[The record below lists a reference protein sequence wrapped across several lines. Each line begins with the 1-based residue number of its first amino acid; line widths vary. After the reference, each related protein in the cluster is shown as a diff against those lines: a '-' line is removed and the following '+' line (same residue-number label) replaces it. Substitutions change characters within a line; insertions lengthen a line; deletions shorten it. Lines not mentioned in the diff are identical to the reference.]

1 MLWPEPLNWWAYQQ
15 HLLSFR
21 AANYK
26 KKRCHLHTLG
36 FQLQDKQ
43 IERLFN
49 YRQNRSGPRIYPCGT
64 PVGNFR
70 KWILLLCFINI
81 EHTVIVWLYREQ
93 EHVSSWLTYRHGQ
106 ILGHLHLLLLGANVC
121 VAVGRTHR
129 RQGLLCS
136 ISYLML
142 LLHPLSPTPSLSQV
156 NAS

>member
-81 EHTVIVWLYREQ
+81 EHSHCLTVQRTGTRLLMVNLPTRADSGTSASS
-93 EHVSSWLTYRHGQ
+93 SSWCQ
-106 ILGHLHLLLLGANVC
+106 CVC
-121 VAVGRTHR
+121 SCGKNTQTSRFTMQYFIFDVVIA
-129 RQGLLCS
+129 
-136 ISYLML
+136 
-142 LLHPLSPTPSLSQV
+142 PSLSHSLSLTGQC
-156 NAS
+156 